1 MKQSADN
8 FSCVVQGVDKQALVL
23 QRDHVTNF
31 VQEVGS
37 KDAELLVDLVPQ
49 RSVNCM
55 DLPSTSRLA
64 HPILPA
70 KAKSALSAKLSSPFL
85 TLSDLHPLKMH

>member
-8 FSCVVQGVDKQALVL
+8 FSCVVQGVDNQVLVL

-37 KDAELLVDLVPQ
+37 KDAVLLVDHVPQ
-49 RSVNCM
+49 R
-55 DLPSTSRLA
+55 LHGPSPTA
-64 HPILPA
+64 DIHILS
-70 KAKSALSAKLSSPFL
+70 KHE
-85 TLSDLHPLKMH
+85 T

>member
-8 FSCVVQGVDKQALVL
+8 FSCVVQGVDKQVLVL

-37 KDAELLVDLVPQ
+37 KDAELLVDHVPQ
-49 RSVNCM
+49 RSVYCM
-55 DLPSTSRLA
+55 ELRPLLTFTS
-64 HPILPA
+64 
-70 KAKSALSAKLSSPFL
+70 
-85 TLSDLHPLKMH
+85 